1 MKNIALFLLIFIFSS
16 VVFSKPKQPWIV
28 DTDMAFP
35 SLGLPYMLL
44 NHNIKVIAISIEGT
58 GEIHCNYGIANAIA
72 LLRLTHFNAP
82 VIVICGPKNPLYGHR
97 HFPQAWR
104 NYSDHALKA
113 KPDTSFCEQ
122 ETSQVAF
129 ILHNILQHSPIKIS
143 ILTLGPLTNI
153 AMLLQQYPDS
163 KNLIKKIVI
172 MGGAIKVPG
181 NIIVPGYTDNLT
193 NHKAEWNLY
202 IDPVADN
209 IVLNSGIPIFLVTLD
224 ITNKVPVNTNLVA
237 KISSSTKTPILKT
250 TIKMWQQTL
259 AQHQPI
265 ELWDSLAA
273 VLGTNSTIGLY
284 KKKGLAVSIQYKPCN
299 NTTMKATKVAM
310 RAIKKCINQAETGNL
325 IPSVHNS
332 NVFVY
337 ESFNVRKFKKLLFS
351 TLNTYF

>member
-1 MKNIALFLLIFIFSS
+1 
-16 VVFSKPKQPWIV
+16 
-28 DTDMAFP
+28 
-35 SLGLPYMLL
+35 
-44 NHNIKVIAISIEGT
+44 
-58 GEIHCNYGIANAIA
+58 
-72 LLRLTHFNAP
+72 
-82 VIVICGPKNPLYGHR
+82 
-97 HFPQAWR
+97 
-104 NYSDHALKA
+104 
-113 KPDTSFCEQ
+113 
-122 ETSQVAF
+122 
-129 ILHNILQHSPIKIS
+129 
-143 ILTLGPLTNI
+143 
-153 AMLLQQYPDS
+153 MLLQQYPDS

-265 ELWDSLAA
+265 KLWDSLAA
-273 VLGTNSTIGLY
+273 VLSTNSTIGLY

-299 NTTMKATKVAM
+299 NTTMKATKAAM

-337 ESFNVRKFKKLLFS
+337 ESFNIRKFKKLLFS